1 MKRTIVPKKEHF
13 ADETATERLLRVFYW
28 FPEVEFSLSEL
39 ARQAVVSKST
49 ASRLLNWLKKRGAV
63 KVIDRGVILR
73 IQANTESL
81 DFLRMKTAHNL
92 KLIYAS
98 GLVEFLND
106 ALRQAKTIVLIGSF
120 RRGEDISTSDID
132 IAVETVHDIETKIVR
147 PEGLERYERYF
158 GGKKIEIH
166 LFNRS
171 SVDINFFNN
180 VANGIVLSGFL
191 EVKP

>member
-13 ADETATERLLRVFYW
+13 ADETATERLLKVFYW

-39 ARQAVVSKST
+39 AGQAGVSKST
-49 ASRLLNWLKKRGAV
+49 ASRLLNWLKEWGIV
-63 KVIDRGVILR
+63 KVIDKGIILR
-73 IQANTESL
+73 IKANTENPE
-81 DFLRMKTAHNL
+81 FL
-92 KLIYAS
+92 KLKIAYNLYSIYVTN
-98 GLVEFLND
+98 LVEFLNE
-106 ALRQAKTIVLIGSF
+106 ALGQPRAIILIGSF

-132 IAVETVHDIETKIVR
+132 IAIETLENTEAKIVR

-166 LFNRS
+166 IFNRS

>member
-1 MKRTIVPKKEHF
+1 MKGTIVPKRELI

-28 FPEVEFSLSEL
+28 YPEVEFSLSEL
-39 ARQAVVSKST
+39 ARQAGVSKST
-49 ASRLLNWLKKRGAV
+49 ASRLLGGLKELGVA
-63 KVIDRGVILR
+63 KVLDEGIVLR
-73 IQANTESL
+73 IKANTESFEFIKL
-81 DFLRMKTAHNL
+81 KIAYNL
-92 KLIYAS
+92 YSIYITN
-98 GLVEFLND
+98 LVEFLD
-106 ALRQAKTIVLIGSF
+106 ETLSQPKAIVLIGSF

-132 IAVETVHDIETKIVR
+132 IAVETVEATETTMVR

-158 GGKKIEIH
+158 GGRKIEVH

-171 SVDINFFNN
+171 KVDINFFNN

>member
-1 MKRTIVPKKEHF
+1 MKRTIVPKRERF

-39 ARQAVVSKST
+39 ARQAGVSKST
-49 ASRLLNWLKKRGAV
+49 ASRLLNGLKEWGIV
-63 KVIDRGVILR
+63 KVVDKGIILR
-73 IQANTESL
+73 IKANTENPQ
-81 DFLRMKTAHNL
+81 FLKLKIAHNL
-92 KLIYAS
+92 YSMFATN
-98 GLVEFLND
+98 LVEFLNE
-106 ALRQAKTIVLIGSF
+106 ALGQPRVIVLIGSF
-120 RRGEDISTSDID
+120 RRGEDTSTSDID
-132 IAVETVHDIETKIVR
+132 IAVETLENTEAKIVR

-158 GGKKIEIH
+158 GGRKIEIH